1 MSSISTSTGAFFQR
15 ARAGMA
21 TLRGEA
27 ENLQSQLGTGEKLG
41 RSSDDPVAAS
51 RLRML
56 GRLDTL
62 SNIDRTNADRAQADL
77 ALADSA
83 MSDMAGI
90 LIRAQE
96 LAMQA
101 ANATLTEEQRGS
113 IGGELKAL
121 AGSLFALSNA
131 RDASGHALFGGT
143 SAGDAYQLDGGGNA
157 VYVGTA
163 QTEDLPLGDGQSVRR
178 SMTGPEFLHFD
189 AADGSATDLIAVV
202 KDLGDTLAG
211 GGAATGAAAQA
222 ALADLSTGLE
232 KLTTG
237 QTVIGTRMAWIELT
251 DERRVNTEELR
262 GAEQADIGA
271 TDLAGTIARLQET
284 MLVLEASQASFGKLS
299 ALSLFDQ
306 LR

>member
-1 MSSISTSTGAFFQR
+1 
-15 ARAGMA
+15 
-21 TLRGEA
+21 
-27 ENLQSQLGTGEKLG
+27 
-41 RSSDDPVAAS
+41 
-51 RLRML
+51 
-56 GRLDTL
+56 
-62 SNIDRTNADRAQADL
+62 
-77 ALADSA
+77 
-83 MSDMAGI
+83 
-90 LIRAQE
+90 
-96 LAMQA
+96 
-101 ANATLTEEQRGS
+101 
-113 IGGELKAL
+113 
-121 AGSLFALSNA
+121 
-131 RDASGHALFGGT
+131 
-143 SAGDAYQLDGGGNA
+143 
-157 VYVGTA
+157 
-163 QTEDLPLGDGQSVRR
+163 
-178 SMTGPEFLHFD
+178 
-189 AADGSATDLIAVV
+189 VV

-251 DERRVNTEELR
+251 DERRVNTEDLR